1 MYQGQ
6 TPIRINLGCGL
17 MTPEGRVNVDG
28 SWNARLAKHPLI
40 RRALAKV
47 GLLSADHLSVPWK
60 SNVFIHDIRKPFPFP
75 DESATAVYASH
86 VLEHLYV
93 PGPGG
98 RWGL

>member
-1 MYQGQ
+1 
-6 TPIRINLGCGL
+6 